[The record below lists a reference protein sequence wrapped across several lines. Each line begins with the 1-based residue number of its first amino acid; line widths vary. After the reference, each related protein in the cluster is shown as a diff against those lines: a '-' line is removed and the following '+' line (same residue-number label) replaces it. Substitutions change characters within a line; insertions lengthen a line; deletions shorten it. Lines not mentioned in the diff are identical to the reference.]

1 MRASRSLVNLAFVGA
16 ALAWCAASSAF
27 AANVQTGVDA
37 PAGPATPSTIDIS
50 QDDRPARTAARGREP
65 RGNPLWA
72 IPLSSLAV
80 TRERPLFLP
89 SRRPPVAPAVAGPPV
104 VIVPKPVEDPRPE
117 LTLVGAIAGETEG
130 FAIFIDL
137 RNNAL
142 VRLRTGQE
150 HGGWTLSSVKGRE
163 VTFAKDR
170 DTIAFVL
177 PAPGANGAPSA
188 APGMSPVPDGSAVA
202 AAATGGTVAPRD
214 PRDFAPF
221 VPRSTPKNGE
231 HDGL

>member
-1 MRASRSLVNLAFVGA
+1 MRASRPLVTATFVVA
-16 ALAWCAASSAF
+16 AIAWCGAASSF
-27 AANVQTGVDA
+27 AANLPTGVDA
-37 PAGPATPSTIDIS
+37 PASPATPSAIDIS
-50 QDDRPARTAARGREP
+50 QDDRPARAAAREREP

-104 VIVPKPVEDPRPE
+104 IVVPKPVEEPRPE
-117 LTLVGAIAGETEG
+117 LTLVGTIAGETEG

-137 RNNAL
+137 RSSAL

-150 HGGWTLSSVKGRE
+150 HGGWTLASVKGRE
-163 VTFAKDR
+163 VTLAKDR
-170 DTIAFVL
+170 DTIAFML
-177 PAPGANGAPSA
+177 PAPGANGAPPT
-188 APGMSPVPDGSAVA
+188 PGMAPVPDGSAVA
-202 AAATGGTVAPRD
+202 AAATGASVAPRN
-214 PRDFAPF
+214 PGDFAPF
-221 VPRSTPKNGE
+221 VPRGTPKNGE